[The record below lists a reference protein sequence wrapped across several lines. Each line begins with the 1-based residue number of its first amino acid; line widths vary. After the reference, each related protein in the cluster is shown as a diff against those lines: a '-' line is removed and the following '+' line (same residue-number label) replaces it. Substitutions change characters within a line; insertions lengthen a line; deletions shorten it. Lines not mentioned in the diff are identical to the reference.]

1 MRRAAASPNEP
12 LNSMKT
18 VSALEAMA
26 NASQAFCESD
36 EELLRIGDMAKE
48 FDVSLRTLRFY
59 EDKGLIQPKREGN
72 VRLYSRRERA
82 RLRLILLGRNVGF
95 SLREVKQM
103 MDLYDPQGTNTKQLR
118 VALEKSE
125 KQLSRLEKQRESIED
140 AIAQLR
146 AAMEVVRGSLQE
158 RQRQTA
164 A

>member
-1 MRRAAASPNEP
+1 M
-12 LNSMKT
+12 MKT

-125 KQLSRLEKQRESIED
+125 KQLSRLEKQRESIDD

>member
-1 MRRAAASPNEP
+1 M
-12 LNSMKT
+12 MKT

-146 AAMEVVRGSLQE
+146 AAMDVVRGSLAE

>member
-1 MRRAAASPNEP
+1 MAAAPKEP
-12 LNSMKT
+12 TIMMKT
-18 VSALEAMA
+18 VSAIEAMA
-26 NASQAFCESD
+26 NASEAFSESD
-36 EELLRIGDMAKE
+36 DELLRIGDMAKE

-59 EDKGLIQPKREGN
+59 EDKGLIHPKREGSM
-72 VRLYSRRERA
+72 RLYSRRERA

-118 VALEKSE
+118 VALDKSE

-140 AIAQLR
+140 AITQLR
-146 AAMEVVRGSLQE
+146 AAMEVVRGSLEE
-158 RQRQTA
+158 RQRQSA